1 MRAADKAV
9 AIGCA
14 IATAFLIGLLSGEAR
29 AEVIGDMPNRDG
41 GMIELHDVECPAGDR
56 VGLIA
61 RTWTQSQPDQYGC
74 WTANTNTGTVT
85 IHWIHTGRDHTY
97 RLSDFTRRAVAPSRT
112 KSSNNKEGWM

>member
-56 VGLIA
+56 VWLIA